1 MKTRTTL
8 AALVLFASVVGLAF
22 AADANMGT
30 WKLNES
36 KSKIA
41 ADSPKNT
48 TVVYAPAGDSIKVTV
63 DGVLG
68 DGKPSHNEWTGK
80 FDGKDYPIVG
90 DPNADSRAYT
100 KVDDSTTTLTNKKAG
115 KVVVTGKI
123 VLAADG
129 KSRTLTTSGA
139 DKSGKMIT
147 NTFAYDK
154 Q

>member
-1 MKTRTTL
+1 MKSRTTL
-8 AALVLFASVVGLAF
+8 AALALFASVVGLAF

-30 WKLNES
+30 WKLNDS
-36 KSKIA
+36 KSKFA
-41 ADSPKNT
+41 PGSPKNT

-63 DGVLG
+63 DGVFG

-90 DPNADSRAYT
+90 DPNADTRSYT
-100 KVDDSTTTLTNKKAG
+100 KVDEHTMTLNNKKAG

-123 VLAADG
+123 VISADG

-139 DKSGKMIT
+139 DASGKVIT
-147 NTFAYDK
+147 NTAVYDK